1 MQILHLLLTKHLK
14 VQPSSQK
21 CTGLAGEEVSTSA
34 LGDLVLPRLG
44 RDGGVVVI
52 MTVCENYP
60 SLKQVV
66 AFQKD

>member
-1 MQILHLLLTKHLK
+1 MHR
-14 VQPSSQK
+14 
-21 CTGLAGEEVSTSA
+21 TGQRGGKSTSA
-34 LGDLVLPRLG
+34 LGDLGLPCLG